1 MATSKTAEV
10 KQFIRQ
16 PYAWPGGYPLF
27 AIAADG
33 GCLCKDC
40 VKDNAKLIIGA
51 TRNGFEKDWA
61 VVAVECNWEDEE
73 LVCDNCGKPIEA
85 AYCD

>member
-27 AIAADG
+27 AITADG

-40 VKDNAKLIIGA
+40 VKDNAKQIIKD
-51 TRNGFEKDWA
+51 TRTNYQSGWTVMA
-61 VVAVECNWEDEE
+61 VTVNWEDTD
-73 LVCDNCGKPIEA
+73 LVCDNCGRSIEA
-85 AYCD
+85 AY